1 MICVLIFVTENVQR
15 GQKALQRQ
23 PDGTSG
29 HRNARRAARLEQLIE
44 EN

>member
-29 HRNARRAARLEQLIE
+29 HRNARRAARLERLIE
-44 EN
+44 EK